1 MRFKQ
6 YIEEMANF
14 DGQVFVTEN
23 HTDDAICMELNTR
36 LADVLST
43 PFSSPEIGIQNIR
56 KVLHRYGYD
65 MPALYGADPEGEEI
79 VLDVEPLD
87 EIGSSTNIYII
98 YYLSDDGGYEF
109 YAEVGDEDKMNQL
122 LSDEGEPEV
131 E

>member
-1 MRFKQ
+1 MEQ
-6 YIEEMANF
+6 MANF

-36 LADVLST
+36 LSDVLST
-43 PFSSPEIGIQNIR
+43 PFSSPEIGIQIIR